1 MKKLKHIKLFE
12 AFESS
17 QLSGV
22 LKFIKDKDKFLELL
36 KQVCNTIDFPYSK
49 LSDEFFEYLPFKKA
63 LYKNI
68 TLSEEKCDAE
78 SNFMSDEF
86 CKNGLVKRPWGK
98 NFRYVACDACG
109 GTGIKKEKHEVKL
122 IKFWFD
128 IDGKFVSTTGV
139 DGKIRKSQSSGLGN
153 YMKVRPTNSSDY
165 SGLVIG
171 TPVSLDLDGS
181 GVMGHIYRDN
191 GGVYLIQNKKSGSEP
206 NGRDWKKYGR
216 YSWALGEYDFRRS
229 GSCVLAIKPVD
240 DENVKVEV
248 NPYEFNGILNIGYGN
263 NLRIMES
270 DTSELIKGANFA
282 LILDIDKLR
291 RSSFEKLKKIKS
303 NREESKKDSLFLKKS
318 EDIKKEN
325 IKRYLLKISNST
337 NVSGSIEDLKNCS
350 RLVNKLLGGRN
361 MLYFIHPDSREYSVS
376 HLDTISTK
384 MFKMFNF
391 LEKDEIANVKDYV
404 NSINYSLPSYVKST
418 SECNVVIIDVINYIT
433 KNLKETSHK
442 EVFNLINELRDVTY
456 QNISSYKIDTLEDF
470 ESVIQQINF
479 IVNLLSTTRY
489 PNVRKL
495 SRYFS
500 RIAYNSPS
508 NVFDTYI
515 STMESVSLDEITKEL
530 KTIIRIIKKHRII
543 K

>member
-17 QLSGV
+17 KLSGV

-36 KQVCNTIDFPYSK
+36 KKVCNTIDFPYSK
-49 LSDEFFEYLPFKKA
+49 LSDDFFEYLPFKKA

-68 TLSEEKCDAE
+68 TLSEEKCEAE
-78 SNFMSDEF
+78 SNFMGGEF

-98 NFRYVACDACG
+98 NFRYVTCDACK
-109 GTGIKKEKHEVKL
+109 GTGIKPEKHEVKL

-128 IDGKFVSTTGV
+128 IEGKFVQTTGV
-139 DGKIRKSQSSGLGN
+139 DGKIRKSQSTGIGN
-153 YMKVRPTNSSDY
+153 YIKVRPTNSSDY
-165 SGLVIG
+165 RGLPTG
-171 TPVSLDLDGS
+171 TPVLLNLDGD
-181 GVMGHIYRDN
+181 VMGHIYRDS

-206 NGRDWKKYGR
+206 YGRDWKKYGK
-216 YSWALGEYDFRRS
+216 YSWALGEYDLSRN
-229 GSCVLAIKPVD
+229 GGYLLVTKPVE

-248 NPYEFNGILNIGYGN
+248 DPYTFNGLLNIGYGN
-263 NLRIMES
+263 TLRIMES

-282 LILDIDKLR
+282 LILDIDKLK
-291 RSSFEKLKKIKS
+291 RSSFEKLNKIKS
-303 NREESKKDSLFLKKS
+303 SREESKKDSLFLKKS

-325 IKRYLLKISNST
+325 IKRYLLQISNST
-337 NVSGSIEDLKNCS
+337 NVSGSIDDLKNCN

-361 MLYFIHPDSREYSVS
+361 MLYFIHPDSREYNVS

-391 LEKDEIANVKDYV
+391 LEKDDIVSVKEYA

-418 SECNVVIIDVINYIT
+418 SECNVVIIDVINYIS
-433 KNLKETSHK
+433 KNLKEPSHK

-479 IVNLLSTTRY
+479 IVNLLSTPRY
-489 PNVRKL
+489 PNIRKL
-495 SRYFS
+495 NRYFS

-508 NVFDTYI
+508 NTFDTYNAI
-515 STMESVSLDEITKEL
+515 MQSVSLEDLIMEL
-530 KTIIRIIKKHRII
+530 KTIIRLIKKHRII
-543 K
+543 N